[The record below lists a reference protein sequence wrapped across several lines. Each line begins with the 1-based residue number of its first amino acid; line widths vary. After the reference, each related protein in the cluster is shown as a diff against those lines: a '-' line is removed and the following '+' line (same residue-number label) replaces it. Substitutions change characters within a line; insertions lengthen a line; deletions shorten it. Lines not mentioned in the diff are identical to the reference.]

1 MDPIAFG
8 IRYQLGEKE
17 YDKYLKFI
25 SQWQQLRETVSL
37 DPLAIHV
44 PPDRLELVYVERA
57 EVEKQIYRQGCKIIM
72 GAKGSGKTA
81 LWQKQHSVRD
91 SSGHNVTFLRV
102 SPDVLT
108 SACLA
113 RHKTHKKSKI
123 LIDDTERL
131 GEQAFI
137 DLIQTTQ
144 QWYALTTGLLEF
156 IVFATRERQALLAE
170 IESVRQGNLIVYEL
184 PPWQEVELQALLGL
198 RLAAWRPDFIDY
210 NSFIKKTPGIPAN
223 ILNRLRDSLQNYKQ
237 FESNADLRAVFADD
251 RIAPWRNELPQP
263 ADQGSRIDQTIDLLW
278 QRENIQRENGL
289 ILFLYVLSEATDN
302 RDIRKQRLTKLAQD
316 LEAVWQP
323 LQLPSLAPPS
333 SDYTLNWAMSLPNL
347 KDDEAKREFIPM
359 ILKGAL
365 RVPPAQRDL
374 DAPIHALNLARGLI
388 AACAGCW
395 EDRFPPQSLDKENL
409 QKIINIYWGGER

>member
-1 MDPIAFG
+1 
-8 IRYQLGEKE
+8 
-17 YDKYLKFI
+17 
-25 SQWQQLRETVSL
+25 
-37 DPLAIHV
+37 
-44 PPDRLELVYVERA
+44 
-57 EVEKQIYRQGCKIIM
+57 
-72 GAKGSGKTA
+72 
-81 LWQKQHSVRD
+81 
-91 SSGHNVTFLRV
+91 
-102 SPDVLT
+102 
-108 SACLA
+108 LA